1 VFDFLDRNG
10 SVLAIVGIILVLGLI
25 VLAVA
30 RRYKIPQANEALVI
44 TGARGSEG
52 GVKIALGSGAFIVP
66 FIQKCTVISLE
77 AMRIE
82 LAVSGG
88 VSKDN
93 IKVRVDAV
101 AQAKVDGTPEGVRA
115 AAQRFL
121 DSDNEIA
128 NNIRSILAGALRGVI
143 GNMTVEEMLRDREG
157 LATKIRAAAIEA
169 LSESG
174 LRVDTLQINDI
185 VTDPEDYITNLGR
198 PQVAETRRLAEI
210 AEADNERQSAEARAT
225 ARVAIAQA
233 NKDAALKEADF
244 KAQTDEA
251 QAVANA
257 VGPKTKAG
265 QDATITKAE
274 QANAEQQVQLAK
286 LMLDAEVR
294 AKADADLYVAQ
305 KKADAALYTA
315 EQDAKAQ
322 AAVIK
327 QQGQGHAEATRV
339 QGLAEAEASQ
349 ARGQAEAE
357 VKSALAKREGQ
368 GEAEATRALG
378 LAQAEAIKAQGLAE
392 AEAIRA
398 KGQAEAEVKE
408 LLAAAYEK
416 YGQQAVIDRIL
427 AALPEMLAGAARPI
441 GDIDNLTVIGGAESA
456 SGVTKLAT
464 NLLTELPAVVKA
476 ATGLDLG
483 AWLTSF
489 MAARGPGAGPS
500 ADIPQTA

>member
-1 VFDFLDRNG
+1 MFDSLGG
-10 SVLAIVGIILVLGLI
+10 STLWAVIGIIVALGLI
-25 VLAVA
+25 VLIVA
-30 RRYKIPQANEALVI
+30 SRYRIPQANEALVI
-44 TGARGSEG
+44 TGAKGSEG
-52 GVKIALGSGAFIVP
+52 GVKVALGAGAFIVP

-121 DSDNEIA
+121 DSDTEVS

-210 AEADNERQSAEARAT
+210 AEADNERQSAEARAQ
-225 ARVAIAQA
+225 ARVAIASA

-257 VGPKTKAG
+257 VGPKTKAS
-265 QDATITKAE
+265 QDATITQAE

-286 LMLDAEVR
+286 LMLDAQIR
-294 AKADADLYVAQ
+294 ATADADLYAAQ

-315 EQDAKAQ
+315 EQDARAQ
-322 AAVIK
+322 SAVIK
-327 QQGQGHAEATRV
+327 QQGEGHAQATRV
-339 QGLAEAEASQ
+339 QGLADAESTR
-349 ARGQAEAE
+349 ARGQAAAD
-357 VKSALAKREGQ
+357 VTRAQ
-368 GEAEATRALG
+368 GEAAADARAVMAEREGLGEAAAVR
-378 LAQAEAIKAQGLAE
+378 AQGLAE

-398 KGQAEAEVKE
+398 KGQAEAETKE

-427 AALPEMLAGAARPI
+427 AALPDMLAQAAGPL
-441 GDIDNLTVIGGAESA
+441 GEIDNLTVIGGANEA

-476 ATGLDLG
+476 ATGLDVQ
-483 AWLTSF
+483 AWLASYLT
-489 MAARGPGAGPS
+489 P
-500 ADIPQTA
+500 ADAPAPNPVPTD

>member
-1 VFDFLDRNG
+1 MFSQDFMADKG
-10 SVLAIVGIILVLGLI
+10 GVVAVIGIIVVVGLI
-25 VLAVA
+25 VIAVA
-30 RRYKIPQANEALVI
+30 RRYRIPKANEALVI

-121 DSDNEIA
+121 DSDAEIA

-157 LATKIRAAAIEA
+157 LAIKIRAAAIEA

-198 PQVAETRRLAEI
+198 PQVSETKRLAEI

-233 NKDAALKEADF
+233 NKDAALKEAEF
-244 KAQTDEA
+244 KAQTDQAE
-251 QAVANA
+251 AVANA
-257 VGPKTKAG
+257 VGPKTKAA

-274 QANAEQQVQLAK
+274 QANAEEQVRLAK
-286 LMLDAEVR
+286 LMFDAQVLT
-294 AKADADLYVAQ
+294 KADADLYVAQ

-327 QQGQGHAEATRV
+327 QQGEGRAQATRV
-339 QGLAEAEASQ
+339 QGLAEAEATR
-349 ARGQAEAE
+349 ARGEAEAE
-357 VKSALAKREGQ
+357 VKAAMAAREGT
-368 GEAEATRALG
+368 G
-378 LAQAEAIKAQGLAE
+378 QAEAIRAQGLAE

-427 AALPEMLAGAARPI
+427 AALPEMLAQAAAPI
-441 GDIDNLTVIGGAESA
+441 SGIDNLTVIGGAEGA

-483 AWLTSF
+483 AWLKSF
-489 MAARGPGAGPS
+489 MTSHVPDPS
-500 ADIPQTA
+500 AGADDPA

>member
-1 VFDFLDRNG
+1 MTELIERNNA
-10 SVLAIVGIILVLGLI
+10 VLAIVGIVVVLGLI
-25 VLAVA
+25 VFAVA

-44 TGARGSEG
+44 TGAKSSEG
-52 GVKIALGSGAFIVP
+52 GVKIALGSGAFFVP
-66 FIQKCTVISLE
+66 FVQKSTVISLE

-101 AQAKVDGTPEGVRA
+101 AQAKVDGTPVGGRA

-121 DSDNEIA
+121 DSDSEVA

-169 LSESG
+169 VSESG

-233 NKDAALKEADF
+233 NKDAALKEAEF

-257 VGPKTKAG
+257 VGPKTKAA

-274 QANAEQQVQLAK
+274 QSNAEQQVQLAK

-294 AKADADLYVAQ
+294 AKADADLYVSQ
-305 KKADAALYTA
+305 KRADAALYTA

-339 QGLAEAEASQ
+339 QGLAEAEATQ
-349 ARGQAEAE
+349 ARGEAEAE
-357 VKSALAKREGQ
+357 VRAAMAEREGRGQ
-368 GEAEATRALG
+368 GEAIRAR
-378 LAQAEAIKAQGLAE
+378 GLAE

-427 AALPEMLAGAARPI
+427 AALPEMLAQAASPI
-441 GDIDNLTVIGGAESA
+441 GQIDNLTVVGGADGA

-476 ATGLDLG
+476 ATGLDLN

-489 MAARGPGAGPS
+489 MARQNPA
-500 ADIPQTA
+500 ADEG

>member
-1 VFDFLDRNG
+1 VTELFERNG
-10 SVLAIVGIILVLGLI
+10 AVLAVIGIILVLGLI
-25 VLAVA
+25 VFAVA
-30 RRYKIPQANEALVI
+30 RRYRIPQANEALVI

-121 DSDNEIA
+121 DSDSEIA

-225 ARVAIAQA
+225 ARVAIASA

-244 KAQTDEA
+244 KAQTDQA

-257 VGPKTKAG
+257 VGPKTKAA
-265 QDATITKAE
+265 QDATVTKAE
-274 QANAEQQVQLAK
+274 QANAEEQVRLAK
-286 LMLDAEVR
+286 LMFDAQVLT
-294 AKADADLYVAQ
+294 KADADLYVAQ

-339 QGLAEAEASQ
+339 QGLAQAEATQ

-357 VKSALAKREGQ
+357 VKSAMAAREG
-368 GEAEATRALG
+368 LG
-378 LAQAEAIKAQGLAE
+378 VAEAIRAQGLAE

-427 AALPEMLAGAARPI
+427 AALPEMLAQAAAPI
-441 GDIDNLTVIGGAESA
+441 SGIDNITVIGGADGA
-456 SGVTKLAT
+456 AGVTKLAT

-476 ATGLDLG
+476 ATGLDIN
-483 AWLTSF
+483 AWLKSF
-489 MAARGPGAGPS
+489 MTSHAAPDPGAVT
-500 ADIPQTA
+500 DQT

>member
-1 VFDFLDRNG
+1 MAELFERNAA
-10 SVLAIVGIILVLGLI
+10 VLSAIGIIVALGLV

-44 TGARGSEG
+44 TGVKSSAG
-52 GVKIALGSGAFIVP
+52 GVKVALGSGAFIVP
-66 FIQKCTVISLE
+66 FIQKATVISLE

-101 AQAKVDGTPEGVRA
+101 AQAKIDGTPEGVRA

-121 DSDNEIA
+121 DSDAEIA

-233 NKDAALKEADF
+233 NKDASLKEAEF

-265 QDATITKAE
+265 QDASITQAE

-286 LMLDAEVR
+286 LLLDAELR
-294 AKADADLYVAQ
+294 AKADADLYVSQ
-305 KKADAALYTA
+305 KTADAALYTA

-339 QGLAEAEASQ
+339 QGLAEAEATK
-349 ARGQAEAE
+349 ARGTAEAE
-357 VKSALAKREGQ
+357 VRAAMVEREG
-368 GEAEATRALG
+368 
-378 LAQAEAIKAQGLAE
+378 
-392 AEAIRA
+392 
-398 KGQAEAEVKE
+398 
-408 LLAAAYEK
+408 
-416 YGQQAVIDRIL
+416 
-427 AALPEMLAGAARPI
+427 
-441 GDIDNLTVIGGAESA
+441 
-456 SGVTKLAT
+456 
-464 NLLTELPAVVKA
+464 
-476 ATGLDLG
+476 
-483 AWLTSF
+483 
-489 MAARGPGAGPS
+489 RG
-500 ADIPQTA
+500 

>member
-1 VFDFLDRNG
+1 MTEIFERNG
-10 SVLAIVGIILVLGLI
+10 SVLAVVGIIVVLGLI

-44 TGARGSEG
+44 TGAKGSEG
-52 GVKIALGSGAFIVP
+52 GVKIALGAGAFIVP
-66 FIQKCTVISLE
+66 FIQKCMVISLE

-121 DSDNEIA
+121 DSDSEIA

-233 NKDAALKEADF
+233 NKDASLKEADF

-257 VGPKTKAG
+257 VGPKTKAA

-305 KKADAALYTA
+305 KQADAALYTA

-339 QGLAEAEASQ
+339 QGLAEAEATK

-357 VKSALAKREGQ
+357 VREAMVEREGL
-368 GEAEATRALG
+368 GEAEAIR
-378 LAQAEAIKAQGLAE
+378 AQGLAE

-427 AALPEMLAGAARPI
+427 AALPDMLAQAAAPI
-441 GDIDNLTVIGGAESA
+441 GQIENLTVIGGAEGA
-456 SGVTKLAT
+456 SSVTKMAT
-464 NLLTELPAVVKA
+464 NLLTEVPAVVKA
-476 ATGLDLG
+476 ATGLDVA
-483 AWLTSF
+483 AWLQSF
-489 MAARGPGAGPS
+489 MADQHPGKQDRKGAQGGDATS
-500 ADIPQTA
+500 A